1 MYLTANPHADAE
13 GYFSDEQEHTDRLHH
28 IEAEAGSALRSALAW
43 GCGEWLGLTRIR
55 DRMAGEVIAELA
67 ATEEGCEA
75 ITKALSTLAQIKAPE
90 AVGAIWSLSD
100 AWVKTLGKELEQA
113 VSTRRSK
120 Q

>member
-13 GYFSDEQEHTDRLHH
+13 GYFSDEQEHTDRLHS
-28 IEAEAGSALRSALAW
+28 IEAEAGSAFRSALAW
-43 GCGEWLGLTRIR
+43 GSGEWLGLTRIR

-67 ATEEGCEA
+67 ATEEGCKA

-100 AWVKTLGKELEQA
+100 AWVSIVKKEIEHA
-113 VSTRRSK
+113 AE
-120 Q
+120 

>member
-13 GYFSDEQEHTDRLHH
+13 AYFSDMQEHTDSLHS

-43 GCGEWLGLTRIR
+43 GSGEWLGLTRIR

-90 AVGAIWSLSD
+90 AVGAIWALSD
-100 AWVKTLGKELEQA
+100 VWVKLISKEIEHA
-113 VSTRRSK
+113 AE
-120 Q
+120 

>member
-1 MYLTANPHADAE
+1 MYLTENPHADAE
-13 GYFSDEQEHTDRLHH
+13 AYFSDMQEHTDRLHS

-43 GCGEWLGLTRIR
+43 GSGEWLGLTRIR

-100 AWVKTLGKELEQA
+100 AWVKLISKEIEHASNQ
-113 VSTRRSK
+113 
-120 Q
+120 

>member
-13 GYFSDEQEHTDRLHH
+13 AYFSGMQDHTDRLHS

-43 GCGEWLGLTRIR
+43 GSGEWLGLRSIR

-75 ITKALSTLAQIKAPE
+75 ITKALSTLAQTQTPA
-90 AVGAIWSLSD
+90 AVGVIWSLSD
-100 AWVKTLGKELEQA
+100 AWVKLISKEIEHASNQ
-113 VSTRRSK
+113 
-120 Q
+120 

>member
-1 MYLTANPHADAE
+1 MYLTTNPHADAE
-13 GYFSDEQEHTDRLHH
+13 GYFSDAQDHTDRLHS
-28 IEAEAGSALRSALAW
+28 IEAEAGSALRAALAW
-43 GCGEWLGLTRIR
+43 GSGEWLGLRSIR

-100 AWVKTLGKELEQA
+100 AWVKLI
-113 VSTRRSK
+113 K
-120 Q
+120 QEIESCALQS

>member
-1 MYLTANPHADAE
+1 MYLTTNPHADAE
-13 GYFSDEQEHTDRLHH
+13 AYFSDMQEHTDRLHS

-43 GCGEWLGLTRIR
+43 GSGEWLGLTRIR

-67 ATEEGCEA
+67 ATEEGSEA

-100 AWVKTLGKELEQA
+100 VWVKLISKEIEHASNQ
-113 VSTRRSK
+113 
-120 Q
+120 

>member
-13 GYFSDEQEHTDRLHH
+13 AYFSDEQEHTDRLQS
-28 IEAEAGSALRSALAW
+28 IEAEAGSAFRSALAC
-43 GCGEWLGLTRIR
+43 GSGEWMGLRSIR

-75 ITKALSTLAQIKAPE
+75 ITKALSTLAQTQTPA

-100 AWVKTLGKELEQA
+100 AWVKLINKEIEHA
-113 VSTRRSK
+113 AE
-120 Q
+120 

>member
-13 GYFSDEQEHTDRLHH
+13 AYFSDEQEHTDRLHS

-43 GCGEWLGLTRIR
+43 GSGEWLGLTRIR

-75 ITKALSTLAQIKAPE
+75 ITKALSTLAQSKDPA

-100 AWVKTLGKELEQA
+100 AWVSIVKKEIEHA
-113 VSTRRSK
+113 AAE
-120 Q
+120 

>member
-13 GYFSDEQEHTDRLHH
+13 AYCSDMQAHQDASDA
-28 IEAEAGSALRSALAW
+28 IEAEAGSAFRSALAW
-43 GCGEWLGLTRIR
+43 GSGEWLGMRSIR

-75 ITKALSTLAQIKAPE
+75 ITKALSTLAQTQTPE
-90 AVGAIWSLSD
+90 AVGSIWSLSD

>member
-13 GYFSDEQEHTDRLHH
+13 AYFSDEQEHTDRLHS

-43 GCGEWLGLTRIR
+43 GSGEWLGLTRIR

-75 ITKALSTLAQIKAPE
+75 ITKALSTLAQMDAAAAKG
-90 AVGAIWSLSD
+90 AVHTLSD
-100 AWVKTLGKELEQA
+100 AWLA
-113 VSTRRSK
+113 HIK
-120 Q
+120 QEIESCALQS

>member
-1 MYLTANPHADAE
+1 MYLTPNPHADAE
-13 GYFSDEQEHTDRLHH
+13 GYFSDMQEHTDRLHS

-43 GCGEWLGLTRIR
+43 GSGEWLGLTRIR

-75 ITKALSTLAQIKAPE
+75 ITKALSTLAQIKDPA

-100 AWVKTLGKELEQA
+100 VWVSIVKKEIEHA
-113 VSTRRSK
+113 AE
-120 Q
+120 

>member
-13 GYFSDEQEHTDRLHH
+13 AYYSDMQEHTDRLHS

-43 GCGEWLGLTRIR
+43 GSGEWLGLTRMR

-100 AWVKTLGKELEQA
+100 AWVKLISKEIEHA
-113 VSTRRSK
+113 AE
-120 Q
+120 

>member
-1 MYLTANPHADAE
+1 MYLTTNPHADAE
-13 GYFSDEQEHTDRLHH
+13 AYYSDMQAHQDASVA

-43 GCGEWLGLTRIR
+43 GSGEWLGITRIR

-100 AWVKTLGKELEQA
+100 VWVKTLGKELEQA

>member
-13 GYFSDEQEHTDRLHH
+13 SYFSDEQEHTDRLHS
-28 IEAEAGSALRSALAW
+28 IEAEAGSAFRSALAW
-43 GCGEWLGLTRIR
+43 GSGEYLGLRSIT

-67 ATEEGCEA
+67 ATGEGCEA

-100 AWVKTLGKELEQA
+100 AWVKLI
-113 VSTRRSK
+113 K
-120 Q
+120 QEIESCALQS

>member
-13 GYFSDEQEHTDRLHH
+13 AYFSDVQAHQDARNA

-43 GCGEWLGLTRIR
+43 GSGEWLGLRSIR

-75 ITKALSTLAQIKAPE
+75 ITKALSTLAQTQTPE
-90 AVGAIWSLSD
+90 AVGSIWSLSD
-100 AWVKTLGKELEQA
+100 AWVKLINKEIEHA
-113 VSTRRSK
+113 VE
-120 Q
+120 

>member
-13 GYFSDEQEHTDRLHH
+13 AYFGDEQEHTGRLHS

-43 GCGEWLGLTRIR
+43 GSGEWLGLRSIR

-75 ITKALSTLAQIKAPE
+75 ITKALSTLAQTQTPA
-90 AVGAIWSLSD
+90 AVGVIWSLSD
-100 AWVKTLGKELEQA
+100 AWVKLISKEIEHASNQ
-113 VSTRRSK
+113 
-120 Q
+120 